1 MDAGDVAWI
10 ASVIALS
17 VGATFLMLLA
27 LRSWMK
33 KS

>member
-17 VGATFLMLLA
+17 VGATFLILFVFT
-27 LRSWMK
+27 SWMK